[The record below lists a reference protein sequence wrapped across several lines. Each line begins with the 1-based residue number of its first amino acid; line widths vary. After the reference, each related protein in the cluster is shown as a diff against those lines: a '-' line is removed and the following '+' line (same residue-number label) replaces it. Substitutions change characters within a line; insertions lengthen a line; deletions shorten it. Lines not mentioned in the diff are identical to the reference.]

1 MGAFLLRNLD
11 GYTRDERREAIN
23 QVIISKRDRTIL
35 ELRLLDGLTYSEISL
50 EPGVCLEVRQIG
62 KILNRGC
69 AIVGDYLERRKNT

>member
-1 MGAFLLRNLD
+1 MKNLD

-23 QVIISKRDRTIL
+23 QVIINRRDRLIL

-62 KILNRGC
+62 KILSRGC
-69 AIVGDYLERRKNT
+69 SMVGDYLERQKNT